1 MYIDDDD
8 KEASTEQGILEDIG
22 EGNEPASGEDVSTE
36 VPREAQ
42 DDTQT
47 TPATSGEQ
55 GTEASVDGEPQQQQ
69 ARGPED
75 LKDAQGNVIA
85 QGGRERRFYEVAHR
99 EKARAEGLSRE
110 LETSKA
116 QIDAINKAGNVG
128 TQFGLTPDEV
138 TTGAQLMQAWKK
150 DPANTVQYM
159 LTQAQSL
166 GHNMENVAGGGVN
179 MEAVQQMLNT
189 TLAPLLGERQERVD
203 TQQARDEAVKQYN
216 AFNTQYPDAA
226 IHDNSLSQIIK
237 QDPSL
242 SLDAAYFKLRSFF
255 SERGLDFSKSL
266 EALQQEYVA
275 AKGNGANNTQPQPPD
290 GGSVNP
296 NDATNTARVADVN
309 ETFDDIIKGAIKSA
323 GIT

>member
-8 KEASTEQGILEDIG
+8 KEVSTEQEILEDIG

-99 EKARAEGLSRE
+99 EKARAEGLGRE
-110 LETSKA
+110 LETAKA

-166 GHNMENVAGGGVN
+166 GHNMENVAGGGMN

-189 TLAPLLGERQERVD
+189 TLAPLLGERQERAD

-216 AFNTQYPDAA
+216 AFSTQYPDAA
-226 IHDNSLSQIIK
+226 VHDNSLSQIIK

-255 SERGLDFSKSL
+255 SKRGLDFSKSL

-296 NDATNTARVADVN
+296 NDATDTARVADVN

>member
-36 VPREAQ
+36 VPREAE

-69 ARGPED
+69 TRGPED

-166 GHNMENVAGGGVN
+166 GHNMENVASGGVN

-203 TQQARDEAVKQYN
+203 TQQARDEALKQYN

-226 IHDNSLSQIIK
+226 VHDNSLSQIIK

-296 NDATNTARVADVN
+296 DDATNTARVADVN

>member
-1 MYIDDDD
+1 
-8 KEASTEQGILEDIG
+8 
-22 EGNEPASGEDVSTE
+22 
-36 VPREAQ
+36 
-42 DDTQT
+42 
-47 TPATSGEQ
+47 
-55 GTEASVDGEPQQQQ
+55 
-69 ARGPED
+69 
-75 LKDAQGNVIA
+75 
-85 QGGRERRFYEVAHR
+85 
-99 EKARAEGLSRE
+99 
-110 LETSKA
+110 
-116 QIDAINKAGNVG
+116 
-128 TQFGLTPDEV
+128 
-138 TTGAQLMQAWKK
+138 MQAWKK

-166 GHNMENVAGGGVN
+166 GHNMENVAGGGMN

-189 TLAPLLGERQERVD
+189 TLAPLLGERQERAD
-203 TQQARDEAVKQYN
+203 TQQARDEALKQYN

-296 NDATNTARVADVN
+296 DDATNTARVADVN

>member
-22 EGNEPASGEDVSTE
+22 EGNEPTSGEDVSTE

-55 GTEASVDGEPQQQQ
+55 GTEASVGGEPQQQQ

-189 TLAPLLGERQERVD
+189 TLAPLLGERQERAD
-203 TQQARDEAVKQYN
+203 TQQARDEALKQYN

-226 IHDNSLSQIIK
+226 VHDNSLSQIIK

>member
-55 GTEASVDGEPQQQQ
+55 GTEASVGGEPQQQQ